1 MLNLC
6 FSTFALYIPLPLN
19 AWDQTLGSPQSFLKK
34 TFWDWFST
42 FPSLIPIIPFFFEI
56 TYLKTKAG
64 DDSWSS
70 NEAALLRLLFWDNA
84 LAETISVR
92 PWPRS
97 PLITLCFRWIELL
110 TLPYQI
116 SKQTSKIEWYFLWKE
131 YFDDFNWL
139 QVDITLF
146 CYLSNKDSPAK
157 ASL

>member
-1 MLNLC
+1 MLGTRLWVG
-6 FSTFALYIPLPLN
+6 LN
-19 AWDQTLGSPQSFLKK
+19 HFWKK

-42 FPSLIPIIPFFFEI
+42 FLSLIPITPFFFEI

-84 LAETISVR
+84 LAATISVR

-97 PLITLCFRWIELL
+97 PLITFCFRWIELL

-116 SKQTSKIEWYFLWKE
+116 SKQTCKIEWYFLWKE
-131 YFDDFNWL
+131 
-139 QVDITLF
+139 LF
-146 CYLSNKDSPAK
+146 YKHILTILIGYKLISHLCFLSNKDNIAK